1 MSVIGK
7 VNFKM
12 KGKLCI
18 LICIILICFLTGCN
32 RNNWKIEINN
42 DYEITQEEKDQLKE
56 QAFKLVRSRTYC
68 AFCNV
73 VDEYVEDNF
82 YYMEVDSCKG
92 EKFKIKFDLSEKDE
106 NGNYRM
112 YSYE

>member
-32 RNNWKIEINN
+32 SNNWKIEINN

-73 VDEYVEDNF
+73 VDEYAEDNF

>member
-1 MSVIGK
+1 
-7 VNFKM
+7 M
-12 KGKLCI
+12 KRKLYF
-18 LICIILICFLTGCN
+18 LICMILICFLTCCN

-42 DYEITQEEKDQLKE
+42 DYEITQEEKNRLKE
-56 QAFKLVRSRTYC
+56 QAFKPVRSRTYC

-73 VDEYVEDNF
+73 VVEYVEDNF

-106 NGNYRM
+106 NGNYVM